1 MTEYSPSPK
10 PSRRREAIA
19 LLIFFVVAFV
29 VIPILKVAIA
39 GGGNLPSRRARWVA
53 LRSAIQSE
61 DPGWLAV
68 GERQQ
73 DIRQLSTFLYPRDT
87 ALERAEEYFDAWRA
101 RSDWVVRE
109 GAIEGDI
116 EMAPDRQTATVN
128 TRIVLQ
134 NVNEFE
140 EYLFVTRWRR
150 HDGIWYMEK
159 EDEILRDKYTRP
171 PATTIK
177 P

>member
-1 MTEYSPSPK
+1 MPEDSPSPIM
-10 PSRRREAIA
+10 SRRREALA
-19 LLIFFVVAFV
+19 LLIFFTAAFV
-29 VIPILKVAIA
+29 VIPIIRVTID
-39 GGGNLPSRRARWVA
+39 GGGNLASRRARWVA

-61 DPGWLAV
+61 DPGWLVV
-68 GERQQ
+68 GDRER
-73 DIRQLSTFLYPRDT
+73 DIQQLSTFLYPRET
-87 ALERAEEYFDAWRA
+87 ALERAEAYFDKWRA

-116 EMAPDRQTATVN
+116 EMAPDRQTATIN

-140 EYLFVTRWRR
+140 EYLFVSQWRK
-150 HDGIWYMEK
+150 HEGIWYLE
-159 EDEILRDKYTRP
+159 EENEIQRDKYTRP